1 MILLTESG
9 QVDSFV
15 QFVTV
20 VLLFL
25 VVLVITYGVTR
36 WISGIQKTQMV
47 GRNMEIVDTMRI
59 SSSKYLQIVRAGDK
73 YFVVAVCKDTVTMLT
88 EISKDTWIRML
99 NVICEE
105 GGYEYVILDLSDS
118 IRGIF
123 DVLKECH
130 LVGVGQKA

>member
-20 VLLFL
+20 LLLFL

-59 SSSKYLQIVRAGDK
+59 SSSSIFRS
-73 YFVVAVCKDTVTMLT
+73 FV
-88 EISKDTWIRML
+88 
-99 NVICEE
+99 
-105 GGYEYVILDLSDS
+105 
-118 IRGIF
+118 RGINI
-123 DVLKECH
+123 L
-130 LVGVGQKA
+130 

>member
-9 QVDSFV
+9 HVDSFV

-20 VLLFL
+20 LLLFL
-25 VVLVITYGVTR
+25 IVLFITYGVTR

-73 YFVVAVCKDTVTMLT
+73 YLVMAVCKDTVTMLA
-88 EISKDTWIRML
+88 EISKESLVLEDNTRMNGCQPGFREIL
-99 NVICEE
+99 EKIKNQNLTEKTTDEE
-105 GGYEYVILDLSDS
+105 
-118 IRGIF
+118 
-123 DVLKECH
+123 K
-130 LVGVGQKA
+130 

>member
-20 VLLFL
+20 LLLFL

-59 SSSKYLQIVRAGDK
+59 SSSKYLQIVRAGEK
-73 YFVVAVCKDTVTMLT
+73 YLVIAVCKDTVTMLAEIPGDSLVLQDNIQMSGSQMGFREILEKIKNQNLT
-88 EISKDTWIRML
+88 EKTTD
-99 NVICEE
+99 EE
-105 GGYEYVILDLSDS
+105 
-118 IRGIF
+118 
-123 DVLKECH
+123 K
-130 LVGVGQKA
+130 

>member
-20 VLLFL
+20 LLLFL
-25 VVLVITYGVTR
+25 VVLLITYGVTR

-59 SSSKYLQIVRAGDK
+59 SSSKYLQIVRAGEK
-73 YFVVAVCKDTVTMLT
+73 YLVIAVCKDTVTMLAEIPKESLELQDNSQMNGYYPGFREILEKIKNQNLT
-88 EISKDTWIRML
+88 EKTTD
-99 NVICEE
+99 EE
-105 GGYEYVILDLSDS
+105 
-118 IRGIF
+118 
-123 DVLKECH
+123 K
-130 LVGVGQKA
+130 

>member
-9 QVDSFV
+9 QLDSFV

-25 VVLVITYGVTR
+25 MVLVITYGVTR
-36 WISGIQKTQMV
+36 WISGIQKTQMM
-47 GRNMEIVDTMRI
+47 GRNMEMIDTMRI

-88 EISKDTWIRML
+88 EIPKDSLELETREPGNGYQAGFREIL
-99 NVICEE
+99 EKIKNQNLTEKTTDEE
-105 GGYEYVILDLSDS
+105 
-118 IRGIF
+118 
-123 DVLKECH
+123 K
-130 LVGVGQKA
+130 

>member
-20 VLLFL
+20 LLLFL

-73 YFVVAVCKDTVTMLT
+73 YLVMAVCKDTVTMLA
-88 EISKDTWIRML
+88 EISKESLVLEDNTRMNGYPGFREIL
-99 NVICEE
+99 EKIKNQNLTEKTTDEE
-105 GGYEYVILDLSDS
+105 
-118 IRGIF
+118 
-123 DVLKECH
+123 K
-130 LVGVGQKA
+130 

>member
-20 VLLFL
+20 LLLFL

-59 SSSKYLQIVRAGDK
+59 SSSKYLQIVRAGEK
-73 YFVVAVCKDTVTMLT
+73 YLVIAVCKDTVTMLAEIPGDSLVLQDNIQMSGSQMGFREILERIKNQNLT
-88 EISKDTWIRML
+88 EKTTD
-99 NVICEE
+99 EE
-105 GGYEYVILDLSDS
+105 
-118 IRGIF
+118 
-123 DVLKECH
+123 K
-130 LVGVGQKA
+130 

>member
-1 MILLTESG
+1 MVLLTESG

-20 VLLFL
+20 LLLFL
-25 VVLVITYGVTR
+25 VVLCITYGVTR

-73 YFVVAVCKDTVTMLT
+73 YLVIAVCKDTVTMLAEVPKESLALQDGAQTSGYQLGFREILEKIRNQNLT
-88 EISKDTWIRML
+88 EKTTD
-99 NVICEE
+99 EE
-105 GGYEYVILDLSDS
+105 
-118 IRGIF
+118 
-123 DVLKECH
+123 K
-130 LVGVGQKA
+130 

>member
-20 VLLFL
+20 LLLFL

-59 SSSKYLQIVRAGDK
+59 SSSKYLQIVRAGEK
-73 YFVVAVCKDTVTMLT
+73 YLVIAVCKDTVTMLA
-88 EISKDTWIRML
+88 EIPKESLML
-99 NVICEE
+99 QNNMQT
-105 GGYEYVILDLSDS
+105 GGYQPGFREILEKIKNQNLTEKTTDEE
-118 IRGIF
+118 
-123 DVLKECH
+123 K
-130 LVGVGQKA
+130 

>member
-9 QVDSFV
+9 QLDSFV

-20 VLLFL
+20 LLLFL

-36 WISGIQKTQMV
+36 WISGIQKTQMM
-47 GRNMEIVDTMRI
+47 GRNMEMIDTMRI

-88 EISKDTWIRML
+88 EISKDSLVLETSESGNGYQVGFREIL
-99 NVICEE
+99 EKIKNQNLTEKTTDEE
-105 GGYEYVILDLSDS
+105 
-118 IRGIF
+118 
-123 DVLKECH
+123 K
-130 LVGVGQKA
+130 

>member
-20 VLLFL
+20 LLLFL

-36 WISGIQKTQMV
+36 WIAGIQKTQMV

-73 YFVVAVCKDTVTMLT
+73 YLVMAVCKDTVTMLAEIPKESLVLQSSTGNNGYQPGFREILEKIKNQNLT
-88 EISKDTWIRML
+88 EKTTD
-99 NVICEE
+99 EE
-105 GGYEYVILDLSDS
+105 
-118 IRGIF
+118 
-123 DVLKECH
+123 K
-130 LVGVGQKA
+130 

>member
-20 VLLFL
+20 LLLFL
-25 VVLVITYGVTR
+25 VVLFITYGVTR

-73 YFVVAVCKDTVTMLT
+73 YLAIAVCKDTVTMLA
-88 EISKDTWIRML
+88 EIPKESLML
-99 NVICEE
+99 QDNMQT
-105 GGYEYVILDLSDS
+105 GGYQPGFREILEK
-118 IRGIF
+118 I
-123 DVLKECH
+123 KNQH
-130 LVGVGQKA
+130 LTEKTTDEEK

>member
-20 VLLFL
+20 LLLFL
-25 VVLVITYGVTR
+25 VVLFITYGVTR

-47 GRNMEIVDTMRI
+47 GRNMEVVDTMRI

-73 YFVVAVCKDTVTMLT
+73 YLAIAVCKDTVTMLA
-88 EISKDTWIRML
+88 EIPKESLML
-99 NVICEE
+99 QNNMQT
-105 GGYEYVILDLSDS
+105 GGYQPGFREILEK
-118 IRGIF
+118 I
-123 DVLKECH
+123 KNQH
-130 LVGVGQKA
+130 LTEKTTDEEK

>member
-15 QFVTV
+15 QFITV
-20 VLLFL
+20 LLLFL
-25 VVLVITYGVTR
+25 VVLVITYVVTR

-73 YFVVAVCKDTVTMLT
+73 YLVIAVCKDTVTMLS
-88 EISKDTWIRML
+88 EIPKESLIMQDSSQMNGYQSGFREILEKIKNQSFKEKTTD
-99 NVICEE
+99 EE
-105 GGYEYVILDLSDS
+105 
-118 IRGIF
+118 
-123 DVLKECH
+123 K
-130 LVGVGQKA
+130 

>member
-20 VLLFL
+20 LLLFL

-59 SSSKYLQIVRAGDK
+59 SSSKYLQIVRAGEK
-73 YFVVAVCKDTVTMLT
+73 YLVIAVCKDTVTMLAEIPKESLELQDNSQMNGYYPGFREILEKIKNQNLT
-88 EISKDTWIRML
+88 EKTTD
-99 NVICEE
+99 EE
-105 GGYEYVILDLSDS
+105 
-118 IRGIF
+118 
-123 DVLKECH
+123 K
-130 LVGVGQKA
+130 